1 MKRSTILV
9 LLLFA
14 LAAPAA
20 RADGLPVLGVDVG
33 PTGVASLAGHA
44 RYLTLSAGRNTMLE
58 RVDARNGHV
67 LVWSLLRGSWTI
79 PAVAYDY
86 SASGLS
92 ADGKRLVLIEPR
104 AGFPRARTRLLVLD
118 TSRLWLKP
126 VRTIDLNG
134 DFSFDALSPRGRLM
148 YLIHY
153 TSPTDPT
160 VYEVRRVDLSTGA
173 LAAKAVTDPEEHG
186 VKMGGRPLERV
197 ESRDGRWA
205 YTLYDGNGS
214 PFVHALDTSTSS
226 AHCIDLAMLKHRQYW
241 MMSLRLDRSGRELL
255 LVRKQV
261 PQVAID
267 LRTFTTAEP
276 APPAGAKPTGG
287 GFPWTLVVLLV
298 GGLAAAATLV
308 FVVRRRPYSS
318 PSKSSASELMQ

>member
-1 MKRSTILV
+1 VT
-9 LLLFA
+9 
-14 LAAPAA
+14 
-20 RADGLPVLGVDVG
+20 
-33 PTGVASLAGHA
+33 SLSGHA
-44 RYLTLSAGRNTMLE
+44 RYLTLTAGRNTMLE
-58 RVDARNGHV
+58 RVDSRDGHV
-67 LVWSLLRGSWTI
+67 VVWQLLRGSWTI

-118 TSRLWLKP
+118 TSRVWLKP
-126 VRTIDLNG
+126 LRTIDLKG
-134 DFSFDALSPRGRLM
+134 DFSFDAISPRGGLM

-160 VYEVRRVDLSTGA
+160 VYEVRRVDLRTGT

-186 VKMGGRPLERV
+186 AKMGGRPLERV
-197 ESRDGRWA
+197 ESHDGRWA

-241 MMSLRLDRSGRELL
+241 LMTLRLGRSGRDLE
-255 LVRKQV
+255 LVRKHV

-276 APPAGAKPTGG
+276 APPADAKPTGG

-298 GGLAAAATLV
+298 GGLAAVATLV
-308 FVVRRRPYSS
+308 LALRRRSYSS
-318 PSKSSASELMQ
+318 ASKSSASELMQ